1 MKFFKKF
8 KLHLQNT
15 FSLEIEF
22 KDPKLLQLF
31 EGVKVTDKNYR
42 YPEELLNQFRKT
54 IRKLQ
59 SGSNIG
65 ELKSFKSLNY
75 EKLKGNLK
83 GKCSA
88 RINKQ
93 YRLILEEI
101 INPLNKDSVEILAIE
116 EISKHYE

>member
-1 MKFFKKF
+1 M
-8 KLHLQNT
+8 QNT

-22 KDPKLLQLF
+22 RDPILLQLF
-31 EGVKVTDKNYR
+31 EGVKVTNKNYR
-42 YPEELLNQFRKT
+42 YTEELLNQFRKT

-59 SGSNIG
+59 SGTNIN

-93 YRLILEEI
+93 YRLIFEEI
-101 INPLNKDSVEILAIE
+101 INPLDKELVEILAIE
-116 EISKHYE
+116 KISKHYE